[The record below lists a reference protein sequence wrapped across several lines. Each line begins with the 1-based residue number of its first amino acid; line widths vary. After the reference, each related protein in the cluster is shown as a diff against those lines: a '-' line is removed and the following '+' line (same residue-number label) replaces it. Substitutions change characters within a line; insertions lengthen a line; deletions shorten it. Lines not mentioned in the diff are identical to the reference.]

1 MEAPSS
7 TLIVCVSLG
16 VIAIVTLLITGV
28 LLLLRRSQHKSP
40 QDDLEQGTE
49 NSSERQPL
57 LNDASIRT
65 RYAQDSNEF
74 ARPFIVREGGLSPNA
89 GSTAIGSAMGF
100 SPVENVVTI
109 VPSDSSDSESSA
121 DSCSTAPNSG
131 NAAEDAHAGI
141 ATKPAE
147 TPSVVVDE
155 VAEPMQEAKRD
166 ENVSAQD
173 SGSEAVASESVV
185 LPRST
190 AIGEP
195 RAAPMPVHTRFS
207 FTQLSESE
215 DTDMTTD
222 DDEEKPATRTFADV
236 TAKRLG
242 RREPSQSS
250 GDTAVMSGKAGP
262 QSTAQG
268 PRQRGFTL
276 NAQAKAFRAEQAA
289 AQLGIGQPGDDAIS
303 RQLSAP
309 QMQALGRAAANGG
322 REQQQASQPGGRTV
336 DGGSNCKYVHPSQT
350 CRMYPDCS
358 YSNHCIYIHPSD
370 THKINIMLSRGN
382 SRRSKRSQQDI
393 LRLNNL
399 EAYVADN

>member
-1 MEAPSS
+1 
-7 TLIVCVSLG
+7 
-16 VIAIVTLLITGV
+16 
-28 LLLLRRSQHKSP
+28 
-40 QDDLEQGTE
+40 
-49 NSSERQPL
+49 
-57 LNDASIRT
+57 
-65 RYAQDSNEF
+65 
-74 ARPFIVREGGLSPNA
+74 
-89 GSTAIGSAMGF
+89 MGF

-155 VAEPMQEAKRD
+155 VAEPMQDAKRD

-190 AIGEP
+190 AIDEP
-195 RAAPMPVHTRFS
+195 RAAPVPVHTRFS

-276 NAQAKAFRAEQAA
+276 NAQAKAFVPNKLRHSSGSVSRVMTQSRASFGNN
-289 AQLGIGQPGDDAIS
+289 LTYS
-303 RQLSAP
+303 NVVKQLSAP
-309 QMQALGRAAANGG
+309 QMQALGRSVSGSSAARAETGSRTSFSERAAANGG
-322 REQQQASQPGGRTV
+322 REQQQASQPAGGRSTAAV
-336 DGGSNCKYVHPSQT
+336 SNKRCRFWPSCNNKNCKYVHPSQT